1 MSLIATP
8 QSPISGKT
16 GKTLGGEKDPEN
28 GGFVA
33 YLQKGD

>member
-1 MSLIATP
+1 MSLMAIP
-8 QSPISGKT
+8 QSAISGKT